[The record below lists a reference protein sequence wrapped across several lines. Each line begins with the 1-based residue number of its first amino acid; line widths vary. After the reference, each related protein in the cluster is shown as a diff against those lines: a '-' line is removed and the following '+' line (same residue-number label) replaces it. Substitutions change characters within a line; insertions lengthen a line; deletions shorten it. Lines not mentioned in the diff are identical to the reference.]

1 MCVYIVHTQYGVSM
15 NCLTVSFL
23 CMLLVAS
30 IGYISRILLIFS
42 FCQFACEEHMLLF
55 WHIIL
60 KYSEVVGLLNKISI
74 P

>member
-1 MCVYIVHTQYGVSM
+1 MCIYCTYTIQCFYELPFSVI
-15 NCLTVSFL
+15 L
-23 CMLLVAS
+23 CMFLVAS